1 MTEQA
6 PTQNGDLSPLQSDLI
21 AMLRAMR
28 EAERDLF
35 DALLGRGDPPLDD
48 EGWTARDVLGHLA
61 AWRAIEARRLLG
73 APLDDDPLPGD
84 PIDASNASLQEARA
98 DQTDGALRAE
108 ADASVAAL
116 VEAIRASSTDA
127 LCECDELA
135 AGIGANGINHAIG
148 HLSDLSR
155 AAGDDARYP
164 AFGVEV
170 ERILRRNHLPPRDS
184 GVMLYNL
191 ACHSALTGRTD
202 DALRRLATAF
212 ARRPDLR
219 ELATDDPD
227 LASVRGELAGL

>member
-1 MTEQA
+1 MNSDA
-6 PTQNGDLSPLQSDLI
+6 PSNGELSPLQSDLI

-28 EAERDLF
+28 EVERDLF
-35 DALLGRGDPPLDD
+35 DAQLGRGDPPLDD
-48 EGWTARDVLGHLA
+48 AGWTARDVLGHLA

-73 APLDDDPLPGD
+73 SPLTDDPLPGD
-84 PIDASNASLQEARA
+84 PIDASNADLRAARTEL
-98 DQTDGALRAE
+98 TDGELRAE

-116 VEAIRASSTDA
+116 VDAIRGSSTEA
-127 LCECDELA
+127 LCECDQLA

-202 DALRRLATAF
+202 DALRRLAIAF

-219 ELATDDPD
+219 TLAGDDPD
-227 LASVRGELAGL
+227 LASVRGELAAL

>member
-6 PTQNGDLSPLQSDLI
+6 SAQNGDLSPLQSDLI

-35 DALLGRGDPPLDD
+35 DALLGRGDPPLGD
-48 EGWTARDVLGHLA
+48 GWTARDVLGHLA

-73 APLDDDPLPGD
+73 TPLDDDPLPGD
-84 PIDASNASLQEARA
+84 PIDASNADLQAART

-108 ADASVAAL
+108 ADDSVAAL
-116 VEAIRASSTDA
+116 VDAIRASSTEA

-202 DALRRLATAF
+202 DALRRLTTAF

-219 ELATDDPD
+219 ELAADDPD
-227 LASVRGELAGL
+227 LASVRGQVAAL